1 MLLGKGNAMKL
12 DCRGIIVPM
21 LTPFRDNGDLDEGSL
36 RKLTN
41 FLIEKGMHILFP
53 AGSTGEGWA
62 LTREERKRVFEIV
75 IEESRGRAPVY
86 AGTGAISTREAI
98 YLTQMAEDCGADA
111 AVLITPF
118 YIAPTG
124 EELYEHYAAIA
135 KATSL
140 PLFPYNN
147 PNRTGGVNLSAE
159 VIVRL
164 SSIGNVVG
172 IKDSSGNL
180 ALTRQYVEQ
189 TPPHFAVCQGQDAVF
204 FPSFVIGCC
213 AAVAA
218 TANVAPDL
226 VSEIYAAFTAGDYE
240 RSQRAQSH
248 IAALRRALSLGTFPA
263 VLKEAMV
270 MLGMP
275 MGPARA
281 PVTSLSK
288 DAVHKLRQ
296 VLESMGVLPG

>member
-1 MLLGKGNAMKL
+1 
-12 DCRGIIVPM
+12 
-21 LTPFRDNGDLDEGSL
+21 
-36 RKLTN
+36 
-41 FLIEKGMHILFP
+41 
-53 AGSTGEGWA
+53 
-62 LTREERKRVFEIV
+62 
-75 IEESRGRAPVY
+75 VY

-98 YLTQMAEDCGADA
+98 FLTQMAEDCGADA

-124 EELYEHYAAIA
+124 EELYEHFAAIA

-147 PNRTGGVNLSAE
+147 PGRTGVNLGAD
-159 VIVRL
+159 VIARL
-164 SSIGNVVG
+164 SSIDNVVG
-172 IKDSSGNL
+172 VKDSSGNM
-180 ALTRQYVEQ
+180 ALTRQYIEG
-189 TPPHFAVCQGQDAVF
+189 TPPAFAVCQGRDDIF

-226 VSEIYAAFTAGDYE
+226 VSEIYESFTAGDFE

-263 VLKEAMV
+263 VIKGAMT
-270 MLGMP
+270 MTGMP

-281 PVTSLSK
+281 PVAALSSS
-288 DAVHKLRQ
+288 AAQELHK
-296 VLESMGVLPG
+296 VLASMGVLSG